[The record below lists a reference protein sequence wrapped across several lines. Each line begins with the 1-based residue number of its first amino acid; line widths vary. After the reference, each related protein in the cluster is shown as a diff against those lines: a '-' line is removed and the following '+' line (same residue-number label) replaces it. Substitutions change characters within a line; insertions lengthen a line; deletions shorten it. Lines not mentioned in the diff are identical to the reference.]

1 MDMSQRRTAITQ
13 LRRLLRRLERAHSG
27 DETACPACALQQ
39 LAVQLVDE
47 IEIESE
53 RAEVEDLRPGAASVV
68 LAVESLIAAI
78 YALGVQEADEQGRLI
93 ELLGQDGTLDE
104 LNRELCARIRSGDL
118 DRSSPRLIAHL
129 RTTTLDKLAVDQ
141 PKYSGVRQAEAEES

>member
-1 MDMSQRRTAITQ
+1 MYDPPSTAELVTAVREFLEEQALPALEGRTAFHA
-13 LRRLLRRLERAHSG
+13 RVA
-27 DETACPACALQQ
+27 ANALGIVARQ
-39 LAVQLVDE
+39 LA
-47 IEIESE
+47 
-53 RAEVEDLRPGAASVV
+53 
-68 LAVESLIAAI
+68 
-78 YALGVQEADEQGRLI
+78 LGPDAEADEQGRLV

-104 LNRELCARIRSGDL
+104 LNRKLCARIRSGDL